1 MRSCRHLMGHQI
13 REGGHSNKNKIISF
27 ILLLL
32 LLLTTHIIADIYI
45 EVSCGNVTTTLYIYW

>member
-27 ILLLL
+27 M
-32 LLLTTHIIADIYI
+32 LTTHIIADIYI